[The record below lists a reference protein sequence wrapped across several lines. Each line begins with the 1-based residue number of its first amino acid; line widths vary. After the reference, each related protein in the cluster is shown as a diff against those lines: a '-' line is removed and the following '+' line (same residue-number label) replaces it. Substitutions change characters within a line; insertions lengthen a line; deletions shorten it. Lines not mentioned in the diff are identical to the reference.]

1 MTRTSHVGV
10 HASTPAVGVAV
21 PGVPGV
27 RVTVT
32 PMGVAVTS
40 VAVLAVVRVSVVRM
54 AVVVRRAALA
64 SVRVGVA
71 ESADAHQVDQQ
82 TSDRHRLQW

>member
-1 MTRTSHVGV
+1 
-10 HASTPAVGVAV
+10 
-21 PGVPGV
+21 
-27 RVTVT
+27 
-32 PMGVAVTS
+32 MGVAVTS
-40 VAVLAVVRVSVVRM
+40 VAGVRVSVTPMRVAVTPVTPVAVLAVVGVAVVGV

-82 TSDRHRLQW
+82 ASDRHRLQWREEHGEQVR